1 MISFYEGEWNRM
13 LKNLLDRYICLVDK
27 DEDVAIIILMAKV
40 IINVGL
46 GRDKNGLKAICF

>member
-1 MISFYEGEWNRM
+1 MISFYDGEWNRM

-46 GRDKNGLKAICF
+46 GREENDLKAICF